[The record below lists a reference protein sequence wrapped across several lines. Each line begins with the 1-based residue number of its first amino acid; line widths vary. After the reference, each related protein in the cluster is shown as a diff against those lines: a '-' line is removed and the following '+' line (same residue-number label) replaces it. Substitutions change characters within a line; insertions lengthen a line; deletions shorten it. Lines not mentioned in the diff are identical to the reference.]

1 LPDPPGIL
9 SCFRECGGP
18 AAHLPESGEEPTSP
32 SDLRINKKSESM
44 KKMRITFLLVI
55 SGLILH
61 SCSKSS
67 NDGTD
72 NNPGNNPGTTSGG
85 ACSGNPGSLFTS
97 VKTVLATNCALSG
110 CHAGASPQ
118 NGLNFSDNC
127 TIVAQSARIKARA
140 VDHVPSQM
148 PPPPAAPLSDGDKK
162 KITDWIAAGGRLSD

>member
-1 LPDPPGIL
+1 
-9 SCFRECGGP
+9 
-18 AAHLPESGEEPTSP
+18 
-32 SDLRINKKSESM
+32 M
-44 KKMRITFLLVI
+44 KKMHIPFLLVV
-55 SGLILH
+55 SGLILY

-72 NNPGNNPGTTSGG
+72 NNPGNNPGTNPGG
-85 ACSGNPGSLFTS
+85 ACSGTPGSLFTS
-97 VKTVLATNCALSG
+97 VKTVLATNCALTG